1 MNIQWYP
8 GHMTKAKRMMEEN
21 IKLVDVVVEMIDARV
36 PLSSRNPELIKIA
49 GSKPRIIVLNK
60 IDLADDEMTR
70 RWSKRLKEEGA
81 AVVTVNARDGKGMNK
96 VMTAAK
102 EVCKEKIERNR
113 ARGIINKPIRAM
125 IVGIPNVGKSTF
137 INKLIG
143 KASAKTGNKPGVT
156 KGKQWLKVKKD
167 FELLDTPG
175 LLWPKFEDQKVGI
188 ALALIGSIKEDLL
201 DTRELA
207 FNMIELMR
215 TYYKGQFLNKY
226 SIETIEDKSLMDIL
240 EEITVKRNILKSG
253 SIPDTD
259 RMAIILLD
267 EFRNGKYGKI
277 TLDIIDEQGL
287 TENEK
292 ANEIPEN

>member
-21 IKLVDVVVEMIDARV
+21 IKLVDVIVEMLDARV
-36 PLSSRNPELIKIA
+36 PLSSRNPELLKIA
-49 GSKPRIIVLNK
+49 NNKPRIVVLNK

-70 RWSKRLKEEGA
+70 KWSSRLKKEGA
-81 AVVTVNARDGKGMNK
+81 EVVLVNARDGKGMNM
-96 VMTAAK
+96 VMSAAK

-143 KASAKTGNKPGVT
+143 KASAKTGNKPGIT

-188 ALALIGSIKEDLL
+188 ALALIGSIKEELL
-201 DTRELA
+201 DTRELS
-207 FNMIELMR
+207 FHMIELMR
-215 TYYKGQFLNKY
+215 SYYKEQFLNRY
-226 SIETIEDKSLMDIL
+226 PIGNIESKSLMDIL
-240 EEITVKRNILKSG
+240 EEITVMRNILKTG
-253 SIPDTD
+253 NIPDTD
-259 RMAIILLD
+259 RMSIILLD

-277 TLDIIDEQGL
+277 TIDIIDEFGF
-287 TENEK
+287 TEDERNISLLE
-292 ANEIPEN
+292 